1 MKKLNV
7 ELLEFNNIVERN
19 KKVFSL
25 RIVEGKEVVFLDIM
39 KRAEDEVMAVNFSTR
54 LKEISTDY
62 DLEADSIKAS
72 LSDLIN
78 SLEAKIKILNKLK
91 SYDFSIGEL

>member
-78 SLEAKIKILNKLK
+78 SLEAKIKILNRLK
-91 SYDFSIGEL
+91 SSDFSIGEL

>member
-1 MKKLNV
+1 MKKLNI

-39 KRAEDEVMAVNFSTR
+39 KRLEDEVMAVNFSTR

-62 DLEADSIKAS
+62 DLETDSIKAS

-78 SLEAKIKILNKLK
+78 SLEVKLKILNKLK
-91 SYDFSIGEL
+91 SSDFNLGEL